1 MTLRRILEFGG
12 LAAGVILVLFGVVA
26 IYMGVDGRSTV
37 RDSIK
42 QEQIYF
48 GESSDP
54 AVAKYASQWA
64 GEQVTTGDQAR
75 AFAKVM
81 REHTMESSGGLTY
94 AEMGRYQAKAA
105 PDDPKG
111 TSDKTLAVVDESGAP
126 VGNPVRELWVTETA
140 LTTALNMSYM
150 AENLALFGI
159 VVGVAL
165 LLAGIGFVVLALVV
179 LGVRVPPMLV
189 VPAPGGPVTA
199 MPTT

>member
-1 MTLRRILEFGG
+1 M
-12 LAAGVILVLFGVVA
+12 
-26 IYMGVDGRSTV
+26 

-48 GESSDP
+48 GESGDP
-54 AVAKYASQWA
+54 AVAQYASQWA
-64 GEQVTTGDQAR
+64 GEQVMNGDQAR

-94 AEMGRYQAKAA
+94 AEMGRFQAAAA

-111 TSDKTLAVVDESGAP
+111 TSDKALAVVDENGAP
-126 VGNPVRELWVTETA
+126 VANPVRELWVTETA

-165 LLAGIGFVVLALVV
+165 LLAGIGFVMLALVV
-179 LGVRVPPMLV
+179 LGVRVPRKLEV
-189 VPAPGGPVTA
+189 AATEAPTA
-199 MPTT
+199 LPTH